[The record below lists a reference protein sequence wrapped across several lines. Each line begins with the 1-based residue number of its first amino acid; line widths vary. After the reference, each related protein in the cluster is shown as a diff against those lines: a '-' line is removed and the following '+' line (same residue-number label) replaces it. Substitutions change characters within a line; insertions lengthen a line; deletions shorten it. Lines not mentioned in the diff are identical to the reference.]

1 MKINEVAEIL
11 NAETCCGEDLMSNE
25 VNSAC
30 GADLMS
36 DVLAFVT
43 DEPVLLTGLVNPQ
56 VIRTAF
62 LMDIKCI
69 AFVRGKK
76 PDGEM
81 TELAKNSGV
90 VLLSTQYTMYKACG
104 LLYEKGLMG

>member
-1 MKINEVAEIL
+1 MKISEVAEIL
-11 NAETCCGEDLMSNE
+11 NAETLSGEELMDRE

-43 DEPVLLTGLVNPQ
+43 DQPVLLTGLMNPQ

-69 AFVRGKK
+69 TFVRGKK

-81 TELAKNSGV
+81 TALAKKNGV
-90 VLLSTQYTMYKACG
+90 VLLSTQFTMYKACG
-104 LLYEKGLMG
+104 LLYSKGLE